1 MLFRIHDV
9 GGQKSDRRKWLNLF
23 DCVHAVAFC
32 VSLTSYEQVYVK
44 HNEDSHSQQNGG
56 RGYSG
61 TRPGHEEVNQLRESL
76 RLFATIVNSKIFID
90 AAMILFLSKTDLFL
104 VSHEKYSYPK
114 FRRNRLKCYKET
126 DLLFYFPFLSRKN

>member
-32 VSLTSYEQVYVK
+32 VSLTSYEQFYAK
-44 HNEDSHSQQNGG
+44 NSEDSHAHTNGHSG
-56 RGYSG
+56 SNGYSTG
-61 TRPGHEEVNQLRESL
+61 ARGAGQEEVNQLRESL
-76 RLFATIVNSKIFID
+76 RLFTTIVNSKIFID

-104 VSHEKYSYPK
+104 VSYSLKYHES
-114 FRRNRLKCYKET
+114 L
-126 DLLFYFPFLSRKN
+126 

>member
-32 VSLTSYEQVYVK
+32 VSLTSYEQFYSKKSDDSYAYTVGHTAG
-44 HNEDSHSQQNGG
+44 HNGYAGG
-56 RGYSG
+56 RGND
-61 TRPGHEEVNQLRESL
+61 EVNQLRESL
-76 RLFATIVNSKIFID
+76 RLFTTIVNSKVFID

-104 VSHEKYSYPK
+104 VSILERYIFS
-114 FRRNRLKCYKET
+114 
-126 DLLFYFPFLSRKN
+126 S

>member
-32 VSLTSYEQVYVK
+32 VSLTSYEQFYSK
-44 HNEDSHSQQNGG
+44 KSDDSYAYAIGHTPGSNGHAGG
-56 RGYSG
+56 RA
-61 TRPGHEEVNQLRESL
+61 TDEVNQLRESL

-104 VSHEKYSYPK
+104 VSILERFRLVLITNHKY
-114 FRRNRLKCYKET
+114 T
-126 DLLFYFPFLSRKN
+126 DITI

>member
-32 VSLTSYEQVYVK
+32 VSLTSYEQFYTK
-44 HNEDSHSQQNGG
+44 KSDDSYAYTNGHNGYSGG
-56 RGYSG
+56 RGND
-61 TRPGHEEVNQLRESL
+61 EVNQLRESL
-76 RLFATIVNSKIFID
+76 RLFTTIVNSKVFID

-104 VSHEKYSYPK
+104 V
-114 FRRNRLKCYKET
+114 C
-126 DLLFYFPFLSRKN
+126 FLHYIHYIISINISNS

>member
-32 VSLTSYEQVYVK
+32 VSLTSYEQFYTK
-44 HNEDSHSQQNGG
+44 KNDDSYAYTNGHNGYSGG
-56 RGYSG
+56 RG
-61 TRPGHEEVNQLRESL
+61 HDEVNQLRESL
-76 RLFATIVNSKIFID
+76 RLFTTIVNSKVFID

-104 VSHEKYSYPK
+104 VGII
-114 FRRNRLKCYKET
+114 
-126 DLLFYFPFLSRKN
+126 KNQLI

>member
-32 VSLTSYEQVYVK
+32 VSLTTYEQFCEK
-44 HNEDSHSQQNGG
+44 ETEDTHSHQNGNVHG
-56 RGYSG
+56 PAQEYVGP
-61 TRPGHEEVNQLRESL
+61 RPSHREVNQLRESL
-76 RLFATIVNSKIFID
+76 QLFTKLVNSKIFID

-104 VSHEKYSYPK
+104 VS
-114 FRRNRLKCYKET
+114 R
-126 DLLFYFPFLSRKN
+126 

>member
-32 VSLTSYEQVYVK
+32 VSLTSYEQFYTK
-44 HNEDSHSQQNGG
+44 KNDDSYAYTNGHNGYSGG
-56 RGYSG
+56 RG
-61 TRPGHEEVNQLRESL
+61 HDEVNQLRESL
-76 RLFATIVNSKIFID
+76 RLFTTIVNSKVFID

-104 VSHEKYSYPK
+104 VGIIYHKLIFKPRFSQFSKPESP
-114 FRRNRLKCYKET
+114 LTE
-126 DLLFYFPFLSRKN
+126 